1 MKVVLIAPVA
11 ASEQARISAVDS
23 RLDVQD
29 AWELFGPELVT
40 DWPRHTADW
49 YLPKRFQELADSDE
63 LRMRRDALLA
73 SAEVVCITFPP
84 PNRIAGRAPNLRFVH
99 QLPAGVSN
107 LSRGDLWRAGIPV
120 TSGRGAGSTG
130 PIAEWAI
137 AAMLALLKDLP
148 RAFSQRASGQFDRR
162 AFRGRQIAG
171 KTLGVVGLGGIGREV
186 ARLGRALGMRVV
198 GTRRSAAPV
207 EHVDELF
214 RPAELQALL
223 AQSDVVVV
231 ASQLT
236 AETHHLL
243 DEAAFAAM
251 KSGAVLI
258 NVARGELIDEA
269 ALAVA
274 LRSGGLG
281 GFAADVYEGE
291 FDHAPPAELLAFENV
306 LLTPHTSGQTEHPQ
320 TGSLDI
326 FRENLRRCLA
336 GEALLNQ
343 VEWDRGY

>member
-1 MKVVLIAPVA
+1 MKVVLIAPV
-11 ASEQARISAVDS
+11 SETERARIAAVDS

-29 AWELFGPELVT
+29 AWELFGPELVA

-49 YLPKRFQELADSDE
+49 YLPKRFQAVADSDA
-63 LRMRRDALLA
+63 LRARRDELLA

-84 PNRIAGRAPNLRFVH
+84 PNRIVGRAPCLRFVH

-107 LSRGDLWRAGIPV
+107 LSRGDLWHAGIPV
-120 TSGRGAGSTG
+120 TSGRGAGSTL

-137 AAMLALLKDLP
+137 AATLALFKDLP

-162 AFRGRQIAG
+162 AFRGRQLTG

-198 GTRRSAAPV
+198 GTRRSTAPV
-207 EHVDELF
+207 EHVEALF
-214 RPAELQALL
+214 RPDELPELL
-223 AQSDVVVV
+223 AQSDVVVI
-231 ASQLT
+231 AAQLT
-236 AETHHLL
+236 NETHHLL
-243 DEAAFAAM
+243 NTAAFTRM
-251 KSGAVLI
+251 KRGAVLI

-269 ALAVA
+269 ALAAA
-274 LRSGGLG
+274 LREGHVG

-291 FDHAPPAELLAFENV
+291 FDHAPPAALLAFENV
-306 LLTPHTSGQTEHPQ
+306 LLTPHTSGQTEHSP

-336 GEALLNQ
+336 GEPLLNQ
-343 VEWDRGY
+343 VNWERGY